1 LDISKRIVLIFITV
15 SLIPILF
22 ISGLAI
28 FTIYN
33 MSNENAEDAANALK
47 AEELANL
54 ERISQDTALFIEERL
69 RNYIDGVYMMEKYCE
84 DLFNERINAT
94 LQESYFWNPTLELS
108 QNGRTIPGR
117 TGEYDPDYD
126 SSDIS
131 FDVSCYYMPPADYQ
145 TPGDPF
151 DWSSTTQYFIET
163 SSNMDNVYRSLH
175 DMNED
180 YIWLYMGFD
189 AGVCDTRLM
198 RNYPYDNLQYFISWY
213 ETYPFDYDP
222 QIEEWYTNA
231 AAISGNDVAFTP
243 NYDPSTDWVISIG
256 RPVQYDNGTIFG
268 VVSGDVTL
276 ATIQSKV
283 LDIKVLESGY
293 AYLIGRDGGVLAHPD
308 VEPEIEI
315 IPSLS
320 ELEFGSE
327 TSSEAIAFSGI
338 LDAALSSEFGQTDF
352 MKNNE
357 EWYLTHVNITNG
369 FTLAIVVPASEV
381 VAPATAIR
389 NQVLFQTT
397 ILTIALG
404 GVLALV
410 AVVVAIASYRRGRAV
425 VEPIKEMTRLVEKMA
440 RQDFTR
446 GVTTSGAMYEE
457 IGTTVDALLSFQ
469 EACRFGNQAFI
480 RGDLNRALAN
490 YQNLLEISQRLDIE
504 VGEQTMYLNIGNVFR
519 QRGDTENA
527 SEYYERA
534 LSLAKKMLEKS
545 KELGEDET
553 DALIRIA
560 SAYHNMAL
568 VEMDKGRY
576 DEALQ
581 LLDDAQAIDQTL
593 GNQQGLAKRLDA
605 KGLVSMKA
613 ERHSEAQSQFEQ
625 AMQTAQSVGYRR
637 SMAYISYHMGEFYE
651 TTQNLREAENA
662 YNRAIELG
670 KDTDELWL
678 VVYAMKKLADVLDL
692 LGKSSHEIRREAER
706 LRRSIM
712 FKKSVIFVIDYSGS
726 MRAQDRIKAAIQG
739 AKEILD
745 SQVNPQDEVSIIVFN
760 DTYREVLPL
769 TRKGEYDSPTDNA
782 IRKALDSLR
791 YPNSATAFYDA
802 LGKALE
808 ELDKI
813 ESSEHRWIIA
823 LTDGQDN
830 SSDDYSLDAIEGV
843 RRGRKLPTIEQFI
856 RENHLDVNLI
866 IIGVGNELKGYVE
879 NVYSPDLGR
888 RMTFEELLRSVCNN
902 IPQGQYLSVVDSI
915 DVRADIE
922 VAFKEVGVLMA
933 QLEVGGST
941 LDY

>member
-1 LDISKRIVLIFITV
+1 VEISKRIVLIFIVV
-15 SLIPILF
+15 SLIPILI

-28 FTIYN
+28 YTIYN
-33 MSNENAEDAANALK
+33 LSNENASDAADALE

-69 RNYIDGVYMMEKYCE
+69 RNYIDGVYMMEEYCE
-84 DLFNERINAT
+84 DLFNEKINAT
-94 LQESYFWNPTLELS
+94 PQYSYFWNPSLEFS
-108 QNGRTIPGR
+108 HSGMQIPGR
-117 TGEYDPDYD
+117 TGNYNPDYD

-131 FDVSCYYMPPADYQ
+131 FEVSCYYMPRDDYQ
-145 TPGDPF
+145 TLGDPF
-151 DWSSTTQYFIET
+151 DLSATTQYFLDI

-175 DMNED
+175 EMNED

-189 AGVCDTRLM
+189 DSICDTSLM
-198 RNYPYDNLQYFISWY
+198 RNYPYDNLEYFLDWY
-213 ETYPFDYDP
+213 EPGDYDP
-222 QIEEWYTNA
+222 MQEEWYTNTA
-231 AAISGNDVAFTP
+231 HISDDSVAFTP

-256 RPVQYDNGTIFG
+256 RPVHYENGTLFG

-293 AYLIGRDGGVLAHPD
+293 AYLTGRDGGVIVHPD
-308 VEPEIEI
+308 VEPGDEV
-315 IPSLS
+315 IPSLNM
-320 ELEFGSE
+320 LEFGSE
-327 TSSEAIAFSGI
+327 DSPEAVEFSGKW
-338 LDAALSSEFGQTDF
+338 DTALSNEFGQISF

-357 EWYLTHVNITNG
+357 KWYLTHVNITNG
-369 FTLAIVVPASEV
+369 FTLAIVVPESEV

-397 ILTIALG
+397 ILSLALG

-410 AVVVAIASYRRGRAV
+410 AVVVAVASYKRGRAV

-490 YQNLLEISQRLDIE
+490 YQNLLEISQRLNIE
-504 VGEQTMYLNIGNVFR
+504 VGIQTMYLNIGNVFR
-519 QRGDTENA
+519 QRGDRENA
-527 SEYYERA
+527 MEYYQGA
-534 LSLAKKMLEKS
+534 LTLAKEMLEKT
-545 KELGEDET
+545 KEQGEDES

-568 VEMDKGRY
+568 VDMDRGKY
-576 DEALQ
+576 DDAMQ
-581 LLDDAQAIDQTL
+581 LLDDAEAIDQTL
-593 GNQQGLAKRLDA
+593 DLKQGLAKRLDA
-605 KGLVSMKA
+605 KGLVLMNA
-613 ERHSEAQSQFEQ
+613 GRHSEAQSKFEE
-625 AMQTAQSVGYRR
+625 AMQIAQSIGYRR

-651 TTQNLREAENA
+651 EIKNLREAENA
-662 YNRAIELG
+662 FNKAIEFG

-678 VVYAMKKLADVLDL
+678 VVYAMKKLADILDL
-692 LGKSSHEIRREAER
+692 LGKSSHDIRREAEK

-739 AKEILD
+739 AREILD

-769 TRKGEYDSPTDNA
+769 TRKGEYDSPGDNA
-782 IRKALDSLR
+782 IHKALDSLR

-830 SSDDYSLDAIEGV
+830 SSDDYSLDTIV
-843 RRGRKLPTIEQFI
+843 RSRRGPKLPTIERFI
-856 RENHLDVNLI
+856 REKHLDINLI
-866 IIGVGNELKGYVE
+866 IIGVGNELRGYMD
-879 NVYSPDLGR
+879 NVYSPTTGR
-888 RMTFEELLRSVCNN
+888 RMTFEELLSSVCDH
-902 IPQGQYLSVVDSI
+902 IPQGQYLSVVDSV

-941 LDY
+941 IDY

>member
-1 LDISKRIVLIFITV
+1 V

-33 MSNENAEDAANALK
+33 MSNENADDAANALK

-84 DLFNERINAT
+84 DLFNERINASP
-94 LQESYFWNPTLELS
+94 QESYFWNPSLELS
-108 QNGRTIPGR
+108 QNGRPIPGR
-117 TGEYDPDYD
+117 TGVYDPEYD

-131 FDVSCYYMPPADYQ
+131 FDVSCYYMPPEDYQ

-163 SSNMDNVYRSLH
+163 SSNMDNVYRALH
-175 DMNED
+175 EMNED

-189 AGVCDTRLM
+189 EGVCDTRLM
-198 RNYPYDNLQYFISWY
+198 RNYPYDNLQYFINWY
-213 ETYPFDYDP
+213 EEYPYDYDP
-222 QIEEWYTNA
+222 SIEEWYTNTVI
-231 AAISGNDVAFTP
+231 ISDDDVAFTP

-256 RPVQYDNGTIFG
+256 RPVQYDNGTVFG

-276 ATIQSKV
+276 ATIQAKV
-283 LDIKVLESGY
+283 LDIEVLESGY
-293 AYLIGRDGGVLAHPD
+293 AYLLNRDGGVLVHPD
-308 VEPEIEI
+308 IEPEIED

-320 ELEFGSE
+320 DLEFES
-327 TSSEAIAFSGI
+327 SSEAVAFSGI
-338 LDAALSSEFGQTDF
+338 LDTALDDEFGQTSF
-352 MKNNE
+352 TKNNE

-381 VAPATAIR
+381 VAPATEIK

-410 AVVVAIASYRRGRAV
+410 AVVVAVASYRRGRAV

-490 YQNLLEISQRLDIE
+490 YQNLLEISQRLNIE
-504 VGEQTMYLNIGNVFR
+504 VGIQTMYLNIGNVFR
-519 QRGDTENA
+519 QRGDRENA
-527 SEYYERA
+527 LEYYQRA
-534 LSLAKKMLEKS
+534 LDMAKEMLEKS

-576 DEALQ
+576 DEAME

-593 GNQQGLAKRLDA
+593 GLKQGLAKRLDA
-605 KGLVSMKA
+605 KGLVLMKA
-613 ERHSEAQSQFEQ
+613 GRSSEAQAKFEE

-651 TTQNLREAENA
+651 AIQNLREAENA

-692 LGKSSHEIRREAER
+692 LGKSSHEIRREAEK
-706 LRRSIM
+706 LRRSILY
-712 FKKSVIFVIDYSGS
+712 KKSVIFVIDYSGS

-760 DTYREVLPL
+760 DTYREVLSL
-769 TRKGEYDSPTDNA
+769 TRKGEYDSPGDNA
-782 IRKALDSLR
+782 IHKALDSLR

-830 SSDDYSLDAIEGV
+830 SSDDYSLDAIQQS
-843 RRGRKLPTIEQFI
+843 RRGQILPTIEQFI
-856 RENHLDVNLI
+856 REKHLDVNLI

-879 NVYSPDLGR
+879 NVYSPSLGR
-888 RMTFEELLRSVCNN
+888 RMTFEELLESVCNN

-941 LDY
+941 VDY

>member
-1 LDISKRIVLIFITV
+1 M

-28 FTIYN
+28 YTIYN
-33 MSNENAEDAANALK
+33 MSNENANDAANALE

-54 ERISQDTALFIEERL
+54 ERISQDTALFIDERL
-69 RNYIDGVYMMEKYCE
+69 RTYIDGVYMMEKYCE

-94 LQESYFWNPTLELS
+94 PQYTYFWDPDEEFDHS
-108 QNGRTIPGR
+108 GRSIPGH
-117 TGEYDPDYD
+117 TGAYIPDYD

-131 FDVSCYYMPPADYQ
+131 FDVSCYYMPEDDYQ
-145 TPGDPF
+145 TVGDPF
-151 DWSSTTQYFIET
+151 DLSSTTRYFLDT
-163 SSNMDNVYRSLH
+163 SSNMDNVYRALH

-180 YIWLYMGFD
+180 YVWLYMGFD
-189 AGVCDTRLM
+189 DDYCDTRLM
-198 RNYPYDNLQYFISWY
+198 RNYPYDNLYYFIDWY
-213 ETYPFDYDP
+213 GVGQDYDP
-222 QIEEWYTNA
+222 WIETWYTNA
-231 AAISGNDVAFTP
+231 ASITTDNVAFTP

-256 RPVQYDNGTIFG
+256 RPVRYDNGTIFG

-283 LDIKVLESGY
+283 LDIQVLDSGY
-293 AYLIGRDGGVLAHPD
+293 AYLLNRDGGVLAHPD
-308 VEPEIEI
+308 VEPEVEV

-320 ELEFGSE
+320 LLEFESD
-327 TSSEAIAFSGI
+327 TSTEAVDFAGI
-338 LDAALSSEFGQTDF
+338 LDTALDNEFGQTSF

-357 EWYLTHVNITNG
+357 RWYLTHVNITNG
-369 FTLAIVVPASEV
+369 FTLAVVVPASEV

-410 AVVVAIASYRRGRAV
+410 AIIVTTASYKRGRAV

-440 RQDFTR
+440 SQDYTR
-446 GVTTSGAMYEE
+446 GVTTTGAMYEE

-480 RGDLNRALAN
+480 RGDLNRALSN
-490 YQNLLEISQRLDIE
+490 YQNLLEISLRLDIE
-504 VGEQTMYLNIGNVFR
+504 VGVQTMYLNIGNVFR
-519 QRGDTENA
+519 QRGDQRSA
-527 SEYYERA
+527 SEFYEKA
-534 LSLAKKMLEKS
+534 LSMAKKMLEKS

-568 VEMDKGRY
+568 VEMDKGNY
-576 DEALQ
+576 DDAIR
-581 LLDDAQAIDQTL
+581 LLDDAQAIDQTM
-593 GNQQGLAKRLDA
+593 GFQQGLAKRLDA
-605 KGLVSMKA
+605 KGLVLMNA
-613 ERHSEAQSQFEQ
+613 GRHSEAQSHFDE

-637 SMAYISYHMGEFYE
+637 SMAYISYHIGELNE
-651 TTQNLREAENA
+651 GAQKLREAEEA
-662 YNRAIELG
+662 YSKAIDLG

-678 VVYAMKKLADVLDL
+678 VVYALEKLADVLDL
-692 LGKSSHEIRREAER
+692 LNKPSHDVRREAEK

-726 MRAQDRIKAAIQG
+726 MRAQDRIKAAVEG
-739 AKEILD
+739 AREILD

-769 TRKGEYDSPTDNA
+769 TRKGEYDSPGDSA
-782 IRKALDSLR
+782 IHKALDSLR

-808 ELDKI
+808 ELEKI

-830 SSDDYSLDAIEGV
+830 SSDDYSLDAIV
-843 RRGRKLPTIEQFI
+843 RSQRGQRLPTIEAFI

-866 IIGVGNELKGYVE
+866 IIGVGNELKGYLE
-879 NVYSPDLGR
+879 KVYSKDLGR
-888 RMTFEELLRSVCNN
+888 RMTFEELLRSVCTS

-915 DVRADIE
+915 DVRSDIE

-941 LDY
+941 IDY